1 MKKNLEELLSIAEKD
16 QNNVCADCGAVDPQ
30 WASSSIGVFICVNCS
45 GVHRML
51 GVHISRVRSLRLD
64 QWDHK
69 GIKHMEEQG
78 NAKINSQLE
87 AYMPSYYRKP
97 NSEDPQV
104 YREHFIY
111 AKYERKE
118 FAEPSS
124 SNHYEEEMKEG
135 TLYKRGKKD
144 KNFRPRTFVLD
155 TREGCLKYFIK
166 EDAKEPKQTIS
177 LSNLHI
183 SLAPERIHPHGLE
196 LSFTPSLG
204 SKTLRHIYLYS
215 ENSKDAVDW
224 YITLRAAKFN
234 FIKASQPALTQQEI
248 IRQIDRQHIKQGFMF
263 KTGPTKKEPFRKR
276 WFSLEARKLNYFIS
290 ALDAYPKGEIYIGNT
305 PDGISVEDDWSGRK
319 EENGFPILIKTPER
333 DYLMYVEEREEQESW
348 MKEINSILQT
358 PMTTKEQQEFETHKL
373 SKDKKTPK
381 RRSTWMNKKSPK

>member
-1 MKKNLEELLSIAEKD
+1 MKKNLEELLSLAEKD
-16 QNNVCADCGAVDPQ
+16 HNNVCADCGAVDPQ

-69 GIKHMEEQG
+69 GVKHMEEQG
-78 NAKINSQLE
+78 NEKINSQLE
-87 AYMPSYYRKP
+87 AHMPPYYRKP
-97 NSEDPQV
+97 NADDPQV

-118 FAEPSS
+118 FTRPDASL
-124 SNHYEEEMKEG
+124 YECGVKEG

-144 KNFRPRTFVLD
+144 KSFRPRTFVLD
-155 TREGCLKYFIK
+155 TEQGVLKYFVK
-166 EDAKEPKQTIS
+166 EDAKEPKQSIM
-177 LSNLHI
+177 LSQLHI

-204 SKTLRHIYLYS
+204 SKTLRHIYLYT
-215 ENSKDAVDW
+215 ENAKDAVDW

-234 FIKASQPALTQQEI
+234 FIKESQPALTQEEI
-248 IRQIDRQHIKQGFMF
+248 IRQIDGQHIKQGFMF

-276 WFSLEARKLNYFIS
+276 WFSLEIRKLNYFIS
-290 ALDAYPKGEIYIGNT
+290 ALVCFMFFNFNSFIA
-305 PDGISVEDDWSGRK
+305 
-319 EENGFPILIKTPER
+319 
-333 DYLMYVEEREEQESW
+333 ESFC
-348 MKEINSILQT
+348 KRVHL
-358 PMTTKEQQEFETHKL
+358 KL
-373 SKDKKTPK
+373 LDK
-381 RRSTWMNKKSPK
+381 NF